1 MSKNQGKTPKRRS
14 DDSSRPWWCSCC
26 SSWSSWASRRELI
39 NAGLGREFIRS
50 SIEKQVNG
58 TVRLAGLHLGRL
70 GPQSVK
76 GLQVVDRDGRTAV
89 DANVEVNAGLL
100 KLVTGSLAPL
110 EIVVGGRV
118 KGEIRKDGSIS
129 LTELAVTPSPKSG
142 PAAPSTTPAA
152 PAAMLPDFGPIK
164 IRLDDVEVEIHDA
177 VSGRDLTVQHLNGQ
191 FSYAPGGSTLLKL
204 HGDTKSGL
212 LNGSIDV
219 DAESVFLFDESGVL
233 APDKATLRA
242 ELKLASVPV
251 LYQEIDSRVD
261 QLTLSATSEKLTDA
275 VAISLDADAVVGG
288 AAPSRLEGRLVV
300 DQPMLP
306 SGAAFALPR
315 SRDRFAQGQRVPA
328 RCCRSCSPQRGWMR
342 IETSARCWTSIAPS
356 PRDRCA
362 TSRWRWWRRRSTSTC
377 AAASTPGTDRWS

>member
-1 MSKNQGKTPKRRS
+1 M
-14 DDSSRPWWCSCC
+14 
-26 SSWSSWASRRELI
+26 
-39 NAGLGREFIRS
+39 
-50 SIEKQVNG
+50 NG
-58 TVRLAGLHLGRL
+58 TVRLAGLHLGWL

-152 PAAMLPDFGPIK
+152 PAAMPDFGPIK

-219 DAESVFLFDESGVL
+219 DAESVFLFDESEAL

-275 VAISLDADAVVGG
+275 VAISLDADAVVGS

-306 SGAAFALPR
+306 SGALR
-315 SRDRFAQGQRVPA
+315 SP
-328 RCCRSCSPQRGWMR
+328 P
-342 IETSARCWTSIAPS
+342 IA
-356 PRDRCA
+356 
-362 TSRWRWWRRRSTSTC
+362 
-377 AAASTPGTDRWS
+377 